1 VQRSSLFV
9 AVLVG
14 GLAFASLASAQVGGS
29 DLRIGAGMVL
39 DFGGE
44 AEIDNGPGRDV
55 DDDTKLTP
63 GIRFHLDYDVH
74 RYISVGGLTRF
85 QWWEGDDVFEDR
97 NFLWDLAG
105 RINGHYDWRDFRFY
119 VAFNVGF
126 SLSAIQNGDDDWG
139 NYLDN
144 PGKGFNIGLAPGFE
158 YWFSGRFGMF
168 LEMFG
173 WSGHRFNHDHDG
185 FSGDAD
191 MKLDQ
196 VVWQLGINFA
206 P

>member
-1 VQRSSLFV
+1 MHRSTLFL

-14 GLAFASLASAQVGGS
+14 GFAFTSLASAQVGGS
-29 DLRIGAGMVL
+29 DMRIGAGVVL

-44 AEIDNGPGRDV
+44 AELDLGPGPDR

-63 GIRFHLDYDVH
+63 GFRLHLDYDVH
-74 RYISVGGLTRF
+74 RYISVGGITRF
-85 QWWEGDDVFEDR
+85 QWWEGDDYFENR

-105 RINGHYDWRDFRFY
+105 RVNGHYDWRDFRFY
-119 VAFNVGF
+119 VAFHVGF
-126 SLSAIQNGDDDWG
+126 TLSALNDDWADF
-139 NYLDN
+139 LDD
-144 PGKGFNIGLAPGFE
+144 PGKGFNIGIAPGVE
-158 YWFSGRFGMF
+158 YWFSGRVGVFM
-168 LEMFG
+168 EMFG
-173 WSGHRFNHDHDG
+173 WSGHRFNHDLEN
-185 FSGDAD
+185 SNGDAD